1 MLDDGVYASVSDIG
15 EAENISKSYVSRV
28 LRLALLA
35 PDIVDCILARGPSA
49 GSGSERRCRRSDR
62 TRTIKHLVHRYED
75 EKVGGLLLHPP
86 MLHSLHG
93 PVDGACR
100 GARGV
105 RYREANKMHHPGI
118 TSRRTGRALT
128 FGAVLTLALAVADEQ
143 SAQADLLEEIKQR
156 GTFVVGT
163 EARFPPFEFV
173 EGGEIVG
180 YSADMMEHIM
190 EGLPGVSLEQLD
202 LPWQGILPGLAA
214 KRFDYVITSV
224 TVTKERYDAYHLS
237 LPIADATMAV
247 IKRKGDDSIGSAQD
261 VAGKVVGSQAGS
273 AQLQALE
280 ALAAELEEAG
290 TPVADIR
297 TYVDFGEAYADLAAG
312 RLAAVVNSLP
322 NQLEAAR
329 QRPDVFEVVL
339 PTFGP
344 KKYFSWAGRK
354 DEESASLNT
363 FMDEQIR
370 RLNESGVLAELQ
382 RKWFGDVMELPSDE
396 LPEPAE

>member
-1 MLDDGVYASVSDIG
+1 MHH
-15 EAENISKSYVSRV
+15 
-28 LRLALLA
+28 
-35 PDIVDCILARGPSA
+35 A
-49 GSGSERRCRRSDR
+49 GIAVR
-62 TRTIKHLVHRYED
+62 
-75 EKVGGLLLHPP
+75 KVGHALAF
-86 MLHSLHG
+86 
-93 PVDGACR
+93 GA
-100 GARGV
+100 AV
-105 RYREANKMHHPGI
+105 
-118 TSRRTGRALT
+118 ALT
-128 FGAVLTLALAVADEQ
+128 FAIADAPP
-143 SAQADLLEEIKQR
+143 AQADLLEEIKQR

-180 YSADMMEHIM
+180 YSSDMMEHIM
-190 EGLPGVSLEQLD
+190 EALPGVTLEQLD

-247 IKRKGDDSIGSAQD
+247 LKRKGDDSIRRAED

-280 ALAAELEEAG
+280 ALAAELDAAG
-290 TPVADIR
+290 TPVSEIR
-297 TYVDFGEAYADLAAG
+297 TYVDFGEAYADLGAG

-354 DEESASLNT
+354 DADSASLNA

-370 RLNESGVLAELQ
+370 QLNESGVLADLQ

>member
-1 MLDDGVYASVSDIG
+1 M
-15 EAENISKSYVSRV
+15 
-28 LRLALLA
+28 
-35 PDIVDCILARGPSA
+35 P
-49 GSGSERRCRRSDR
+49 
-62 TRTIKHLVHRYED
+62 
-75 EKVGGLLLHPP
+75 
-86 MLHSLHG
+86 
-93 PVDGACR
+93 
-100 GARGV
+100 
-105 RYREANKMHHPGI
+105 HPGI
-118 TSRRTGRALT
+118 ASWRTGRALA
-128 FGAVLTLALAVADEQ
+128 FGAVLALTFAVAD
-143 SAQADLLEEIKQR
+143 APPARADLLEEIKQR

-180 YSADMMEHIM
+180 YSSDMMEHIM
-190 EGLPGVSLEQLD
+190 EALPGVVLEQLD

-247 IKRKGDDSIGSAQD
+247 IKRKGDDSIGSAED
-261 VAGKVVGSQAGS
+261 IAGKVVGSQAGS

-280 ALAAELEEAG
+280 ALAAELEAAG
-290 TPVADIR
+290 TPVSEIR

-354 DEESASLNT
+354 DAESASLNA

-370 RLNESGVLAELQ
+370 ALNESGTLAELQ
-382 RKWFGDVMELPSDE
+382 RKWFGDVMELPSDQ

>member
-1 MLDDGVYASVSDIG
+1 MF
-15 EAENISKSYVSRV
+15 
-28 LRLALLA
+28 
-35 PDIVDCILARGPSA
+35 
-49 GSGSERRCRRSDR
+49 
-62 TRTIKHLVHRYED
+62 
-75 EKVGGLLLHPP
+75 
-86 MLHSLHG
+86 
-93 PVDGACR
+93 
-100 GARGV
+100 
-105 RYREANKMHHPGI
+105 HPGI
-118 TSRRTGRALT
+118 ASLRRGHALA
-128 FGAVLTLALAVADEQ
+128 FGALVALSFVITDAP
-143 SAQADLLEEIKQR
+143 SARADLLDEIKQR

-190 EGLPGVSLEQLD
+190 EELPGVTLERLD

-214 KRFDYVITSV
+214 KRFDYVVTSV
-224 TVTKERYDAYHLS
+224 TATKERYDAYHLS

-247 IKRKGDDSIGSAQD
+247 IKRTGDDSIGSAQD
-261 VAGKVVGSQAGS
+261 IAGKVVGSQAGS

-280 ALAAELEEAG
+280 ALAAELEAAG
-290 TPVADIR
+290 TPVAEIR

-354 DEESASLNT
+354 DEESASLNA

-370 RLNESGVLAELQ
+370 RLNETGVLAELQ
-382 RKWFGDVMELPSDE
+382 RKWFGDVMELPADE
-396 LPEPAE
+396 LPAPAE

>member
-1 MLDDGVYASVSDIG
+1 
-15 EAENISKSYVSRV
+15 
-28 LRLALLA
+28 
-35 PDIVDCILARGPSA
+35 
-49 GSGSERRCRRSDR
+49 
-62 TRTIKHLVHRYED
+62 
-75 EKVGGLLLHPP
+75 
-86 MLHSLHG
+86 
-93 PVDGACR
+93 
-100 GARGV
+100 
-105 RYREANKMHHPGI
+105 MHHPGI
-118 TSRRTGRALT
+118 TSRRTWRALT
-128 FGAVLTLALAVADEQ
+128 SGAVLTLALAVAVEP

-190 EGLPGVSLEQLD
+190 QELPGVSLEQLD

>member
-1 MLDDGVYASVSDIG
+1 
-15 EAENISKSYVSRV
+15 
-28 LRLALLA
+28 
-35 PDIVDCILARGPSA
+35 
-49 GSGSERRCRRSDR
+49 
-62 TRTIKHLVHRYED
+62 
-75 EKVGGLLLHPP
+75 
-86 MLHSLHG
+86 
-93 PVDGACR
+93 
-100 GARGV
+100 
-105 RYREANKMHHPGI
+105 MHHPGI
-118 TSRRTGRALT
+118 VRRRTALA
-128 FGAVLTLALAVADEQ
+128 FGALFALSFAITDAP
-143 SAQADLLEEIKQR
+143 SARADLLEEIKQR
-156 GTFVVGT
+156 GAFVVGT

-180 YSADMMEHIM
+180 YSSDMMEHIM
-190 EGLPGVSLEQLD
+190 QELPGVRLEQLD

-224 TVTKERYDAYHLS
+224 TVTKERYDTYHLS

-247 IKRKGDDSIGSAQD
+247 VKRKGDDSIGSAQD
-261 VAGKVVGSQAGS
+261 LAGKVVGSQAGS

-290 TPVADIR
+290 TPIADIR
-297 TYVDFGEAYADLAAG
+297 TYVDFGEAYADLSAG

-354 DEESASLNT
+354 DEESASLNG

>member
-1 MLDDGVYASVSDIG
+1 
-15 EAENISKSYVSRV
+15 
-28 LRLALLA
+28 
-35 PDIVDCILARGPSA
+35 
-49 GSGSERRCRRSDR
+49 
-62 TRTIKHLVHRYED
+62 
-75 EKVGGLLLHPP
+75 
-86 MLHSLHG
+86 
-93 PVDGACR
+93 
-100 GARGV
+100 
-105 RYREANKMHHPGI
+105 MHHPGI
-118 TSRRTGRALT
+118 ASPSRGRALA
-128 FGAVLTLALAVADEQ
+128 FGALVALPFAITDAP
-143 SAQADLLEEIKQR
+143 SARADLLDEIKQR

-190 EGLPGVSLEQLD
+190 EELPGVTLERLD

-214 KRFDYVITSV
+214 KRFDYVVTSV
-224 TVTKERYDAYHLS
+224 TATKERYEAYHLS

-247 IKRKGDDSIGSAQD
+247 IKRRGDRSIGSAQD
-261 VAGKVVGSQAGS
+261 IAGKVVGSQAGS

-280 ALAAELEEAG
+280 ALAAELEAAG

-344 KKYFSWAGRK
+344 KKYFAWAGRK
-354 DEESASLNT
+354 DEESASLNA

-370 RLNESGVLAELQ
+370 RLNETGVLAELQ
-382 RKWFGDVMELPSDE
+382 RKWFGDVMELPADE
-396 LPEPAE
+396 LPAPAE